1 MAGLTGRVRARL
13 QQEDEL
19 APLFSGAAWAGTLL
33 WDAAVYLT
41 RHLLAEFQAQLP
53 LARVIELGAGMY
65 ALGCGLISGRRGRRS
80 EC

>member
-1 MAGLTGRVRARL
+1 LERPFDRLSACL

-53 LARVIELGAGMY
+53 SARVIELGAGMY
-65 ALGCGLISGRRGRRS
+65 APVSTS
-80 EC
+80 SVEH

>member
-1 MAGLTGRVRARL
+1 MERL

-41 RHLLAEFQAQLP
+41 RHFLTEFKAQLP
-53 LARVIELGAGMY
+53 STRVIELGAGM
-65 ALGCGLISGRRGRRS
+65 
-80 EC
+80 